1 MMKPE
6 FVNEWVTVSQQL
18 INKPESKNVRGVK
31 IQFMLP
37 PSDVPSATRAW
48 IDESGGPRGVINIE
62 FKYLASPE
70 PQKTL
75 AENDGLRFV
84 VGKNSGRIYQMILD
98 VVSVCGPEVQGDI
111 QIGFGIRADQAKQVE
126 EYARSHDEINQGN
139 AGAINRLFTPQEGK
153 GELPINSLLTG

>member
-6 FVNEWVTVSQQL
+6 FENEWVTVSQQL
-18 INKPESKNVRGVK
+18 INKPESRNVKGVK

-48 IDESGGPRGVINIE
+48 IDDSDGIRGVINIE

-84 VGKNSGRIYQMILD
+84 VGKNSGRIYQMMLD
-98 VVSVCGPEVQGDI
+98 VVSVCGPEDQGDI
-111 QIGFGIRADQAKQVE
+111 QIGFGIRAEQVE
-126 EYARSHDEINQGN
+126 AYTKNHLEDINQGN
-139 AGAINRLFTPQEGK
+139 AGAINRLFKPQEGK
-153 GELPINSLLTG
+153 GEPPIDNLLSS

>member
-1 MMKPE
+1 MKPE
-6 FVNEWVTVSQQL
+6 FQNEWVTVSQQL
-18 INKPESKNVRGVK
+18 INKPESKTVKGVK

-48 IDESGGPRGVINIE
+48 IDDTDGARGVIRIE

-84 VGKNSGRIYQMILD
+84 VGKNSGRIYQMMLD
-98 VVSVCGPEVQGDI
+98 VVSVCGPEHQGDI
-111 QIGFGIRADQAKQVE
+111 QIGFGIRAEQVE
-126 EYARSHDEINQGN
+126 AYTKSHMDEINQGN
-139 AGAINRLFTPQEGK
+139 AGAINKLFKPQEDKGK
-153 GELPINSLLTG
+153 LPIDSLLTS